1 MLVGCSAVIDF
12 FNPLD
17 KGPFCS
23 LCTSMLSALKDTIS
37 ADWSVRGNS
46 SAQRGPQVLIDE
58 QKIL

>member
-12 FNPLD
+12 FIPLD

-37 ADWSVRGNS
+37 ADWSVGET
-46 SAQRGPQVLIDE
+46 AAPKEDP
-58 QKIL
+58 KY